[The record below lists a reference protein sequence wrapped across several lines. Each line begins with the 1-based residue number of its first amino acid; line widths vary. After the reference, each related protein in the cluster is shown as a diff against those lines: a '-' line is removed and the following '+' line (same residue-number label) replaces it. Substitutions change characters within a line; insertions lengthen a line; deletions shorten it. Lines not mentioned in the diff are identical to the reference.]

1 MHVPQGV
8 LWHAAVCALPMLEA
22 AFLWQRKCWEVKTLD
37 DCAEFIKMDKIEKPI
52 ISGGLVVQQDTTA

>member
-1 MHVPQGV
+1 MHVPHGV
-8 LWHAAVCALPMLEA
+8 LWHAAVCALPILEA

-52 ISGGLVVQQDTTA
+52 ISAGLVVQQDTTA